1 MKKTELLTY
10 RKAGK
15 ILWVSG
21 RSGSG
26 KSTVGALLGETY
38 GFTHYE
44 ADAFMFHHDPFSGPM
59 YKPGEKPVLPG
70 VSREQKNICK
80 RVVTEGYMP
89 LVSGRGKPKFKI
101 FSEFYN
107 LLCKNILEERKTRC
121 SHNKCPWAV
130 TNALYTRECR
140 DYIRKK
146 LGNDSL
152 VIISLNI
159 PDELAVSRMASRAG
173 VPESA
178 KHNFKKYL
186 HGYEAVAEDEPNTYE
201 INIHGDMRPDDV
213 CRLILCTFE
222 KA

>member
-1 MKKTELLTY
+1 MKKGET
-10 RKAGK
+10 GK

-26 KSTVGALLGETY
+26 KSTVGALLGEKY

-101 FSEFYN
+101 F
-107 LLCKNILEERKTRC
+107 
-121 SHNKCPWAV
+121 
-130 TNALYTRECR
+130 
-140 DYIRKK
+140 
-146 LGNDSL
+146 
-152 VIISLNI
+152 
-159 PDELAVSRMASRAG
+159 
-173 VPESA
+173 
-178 KHNFKKYL
+178 
-186 HGYEAVAEDEPNTYE
+186 
-201 INIHGDMRPDDV
+201 
-213 CRLILCTFE
+213 
-222 KA
+222 